1 MSLRAIDLSC
11 AFAARRRWPSKVEG
25 VLAVD
30 KASLELVPGRTFG
43 IVGESG
49 SGKST
54 LARMLL
60 GLLPPTGGRIEFE
73 EKNTAA
79 FTRGQ
84 WLQFRRAVQ
93 PVFQDPRSALNPK
106 HSIETIIGEPLQNF
120 GQRQRAARRS
130 RATVLLEQVHLT
142 AAVLP
147 RKPPELSG
155 GQLQRVAIARALALD
170 PAYLVCDEPL
180 SALDVSVQAGVV
192 NLLLEL
198 QQKKN
203 LAMLFI
209 SHDLDVVRH
218 MSDTVAVMWR
228 GQIVERGDARS
239 IASKP
244 THAYTR
250 QLLGLDEPTESQS
263 APEDEEERAREGN
276 IDEVPQVRA

>member
-1 MSLRAIDLSC
+1 MSLKASDLSC
-11 AFAARRRWPSKVEG
+11 SFAARRRWLHADGG

-30 KASLELVPGRTFG
+30 RASLELVPGQTFG

-60 GLLPPTGGRIEFE
+60 GLLPPTAGLLEFE
-73 EKNTAA
+73 GHDTDS
-79 FTRGQ
+79 FTRAQ
-84 WLQFRRAVQ
+84 WLRFRRSVQ

-106 HSIETIIGEPLQNF
+106 HSVETIIGEPLRNF
-120 GQRQRAARRS
+120 GQRHRAQRRAR
-130 RATVLLEQVHLT
+130 AIVMLEHVHLT
-142 AAVLP
+142 AEVLQ
-147 RKPPELSG
+147 RKPQELSG

-170 PAYLVCDEPL
+170 PDYLICDEPL

-198 QQKKN
+198 QDAKN

-228 GQIVERGDARS
+228 GQIVEQEDAGS
-239 IASKP
+239 IATDP
-244 THAYTR
+244 THPYTR
-250 QLLGLDEPTESQS
+250 QLLGLAARD
-263 APEDEEERAREGN
+263 EDEAGSDDAARES
-276 IDEVPQVRA
+276 VPFQRSTPTRLLE